1 MQRQPLVPA
10 LFIAEVLVETIAYKT
25 NWPRLIIAGLILG
38 CLTLS
43 GCTHVLPAAARAK
56 AVKGLDFATIK
67 HNPDQYLGQTL
78 LLGGLIVDVELARE
92 GTTLE
97 IFSYG
102 LDYFGEPVTPDET
115 GGRLLAR
122 TDRFLDP
129 ALYAPGRFVTL
140 AATVQGRRTK
150 PLGEIDY
157 SYPVLSIDNIYLWDT
172 PYRYAL
178 PPYTGIQAPIPF
190 DRREQLWRNPY
201 DPYGYYPYSPF
212 WWR

>member
-1 MQRQPLVPA
+1 VFPVQ
-10 LFIAEVLVETIAYKT
+10 EVFVRISIWFL
-25 NWPRLIIAGLILG
+25 LIISFLALN
-38 CLTLS
+38 
-43 GCTHVLPAAARAK
+43 GCTHVISSAGRAK
-56 AVKGLDFATIK
+56 AVKDLDFITVK
-67 HNPDQYLGQTL
+67 NNPDQYLGQTL

-102 LDYFGEPVTPDET
+102 LDFTGEPVDADES

-129 ALYAPGRFVTL
+129 ALYSPGRFVTL
-140 AATVQGRRTK
+140 LATVQGRKTK

-157 SYPVLSIDNIYLWDT
+157 TYPVLTIVESYLWDT

-178 PPYTGIQAPIPF
+178 PPHTEMLPPIPI
-190 DRREQLWRNPY
+190 DRRERLMRNPY
-201 DPYGYYPYSPF
+201 DPDPFELYPYSPF
-212 WWR
+212 WGRTPPTTRFLNRGD